1 MFESLIAEDNR
12 NTENGDT
19 KQAEAGLNQAEV
31 DMRLNLNEDWR
42 KKRKRRKL
50 PDIPK
55 DKKRKFLNRKM
66 TYIRTNKIVI

>member
-12 NTENGDT
+12 NTDDGYT
-19 KQAEAGLNQAEV
+19 KHAEAGLNQAEV
-31 DMRLNLNEDWR
+31 DMRLNLDEDWR

-55 DKKRKFLNRKM
+55 DKKRKFINRKM
-66 TYIRTNKIVI
+66 TYIRTNKFLI

>member
-12 NTENGDT
+12 NTEDGDT

-31 DMRLNLNEDWR
+31 DMRLNLDEDWR

-50 PDIPK
+50 PMLSS
-55 DKKRKFLNRKM
+55 FLQKSSHL
-66 TYIRTNKIVI
+66 I